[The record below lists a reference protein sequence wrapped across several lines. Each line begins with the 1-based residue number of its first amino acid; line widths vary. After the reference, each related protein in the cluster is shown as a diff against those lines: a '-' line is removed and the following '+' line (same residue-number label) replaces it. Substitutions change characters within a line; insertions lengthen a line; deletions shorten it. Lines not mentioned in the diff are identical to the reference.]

1 MSVDSSRQ
9 KQQEQQRH
17 EHVDA
22 SHWIWIMYRH
32 VRLVVGVIDMMGNQ
46 LPVELSWSK
55 EGRKLRKHQMNG
67 DINFSK
73 IVPSWGSEAVL
84 QYFSHERCS

>member
-17 EHVDA
+17 ELVDV
-22 SHWIWIMYRH
+22 SHWIWMMYRH
-32 VRLVVGVIDMMGNQ
+32 VSLVVGVIFLMGNQ

-55 EGRKLRKHQMNG
+55 EWKMRKQMNG
-67 DINFSK
+67 IRPTILQNCAR
-73 IVPSWGSEAVL
+73 WGK
-84 QYFSHERCS
+84 